1 MKILFISDTHGQH
14 RKLKNLPKADIL
26 IHAGDVSKR
35 GEDHEIEDFIRWFNK
50 QDFEHKIFVA
60 GNHDFYFEDT
70 TIRQIQR
77 MLSPNTHYLCDS
89 GITIDEVNFWGSP
102 ITPTFFN
109 WAFNRD
115 RGRNILKHW
124 EKIPLDADVLITHG
138 PPHGILDYTR
148 SKMNVGCEELLKKV
162 KLIKP
167 KYHLFG
173 HIHEAYGVYNDE
185 TTTYMNGSIL
195 DEDYSIT
202 NEPILFEISSEL
214 GI

>member
-1 MKILFISDTHGQH
+1 MKILFVSDTHGQH
-14 RKLKNLPKADIL
+14 RKLKNLPKANML
-26 IHAGDVSKR
+26 IHAGDISKR
-35 GEDHEIEDFIRWFNK
+35 GEDHEIEDFIHWFTK
-50 QDFEHKIFVA
+50 QEFEHKIFIA
-60 GNHDFYFEDT
+60 GNHDFYFEDV

-89 GITIDEVNFWGSP
+89 GVTIDGVNFWGSP

-124 EKIPLDADVLITHG
+124 EKIPLDTDVLITHG
-138 PPHGILDYTR
+138 PPYGILDYTM

-167 KYHLFG
+167 QYHLFG

-185 TTTYMNGSIL
+185 STTYMNGSIL
-195 DEDYSIT
+195 DEDYIIA
-202 NEPILFEISSEL
+202 NEPILFEI
-214 GI
+214 

>member
-1 MKILFISDTHGQH
+1 
-14 RKLKNLPKADIL
+14 
-26 IHAGDVSKR
+26 
-35 GEDHEIEDFIRWFNK
+35 
-50 QDFEHKIFVA
+50 
-60 GNHDFYFEDT
+60 
-70 TIRQIQR
+70 

-89 GITIDEVNFWGSP
+89 GVTIDGVNFWGSP

-124 EKIPLDADVLITHG
+124 EKIPLDTDVLITHG
-138 PPHGILDYTR
+138 PPYGILDYTM

-167 KYHLFG
+167 QYHLFG

-185 TTTYMNGSIL
+185 STTYMNGSIL
-195 DEDYSIT
+195 DEDYIIA
-202 NEPILFEISSEL
+202 NEPILFEI
-214 GI
+214 